1 MSGFEVVG
9 AVSAAI
15 AFINTART
23 ICEAAKDAGGLTSEL
38 KTIAPQ
44 LSLAEHILTAVR
56 AHGDTLKDAAVHSD
70 VMAALAICREKS
82 NELKEIF
89 QKTGKT
95 GDENLLQ
102 QASKSFRAAK
112 PGRGSKVQK
121 LMRDI
126 MDTLHIL
133 HLHRMFE
140 DEAAVKQLEA
150 TREELSKLSP
160 DGDGSRMTIYGDGTI
175 VDSDDIKQ
183 QIGDHNTQHNYSS
196 GGGSMSFGAR
206 GTI

>member
-23 ICEAAKDAGGLTSEL
+23 ICEAAKDAGGLTAEL

-56 AHGDTLKDAAVHSD
+56 AHGNTLKDAAVHKD

-89 QKTGKT
+89 QKIGKT
-95 GDENLLQ
+95 GDESLLQ
-102 QASKSFRAAK
+102 Q
-112 PGRGSKVQK
+112 
-121 LMRDI
+121 
-126 MDTLHIL
+126 
-133 HLHRMFE
+133 
-140 DEAAVKQLEA
+140 
-150 TREELSKLSP
+150 
-160 DGDGSRMTIYGDGTI
+160 
-175 VDSDDIKQ
+175 
-183 QIGDHNTQHNYSS
+183 
-196 GGGSMSFGAR
+196 
-206 GTI
+206 